1 MQVAQS
7 FANFFI
13 ILISFIVA
21 FAVAFFILFKGHTSF
36 STFGDSLLKTSV
48 MMTGEQDFN
57 AIFYGDSSSDSAQAQ
72 QQEALFKAST
82 LVVYTI
88 FLPTMTI
95 IVLNLLVGLAVG

>member
-1 MQVAQS
+1 
-7 FANFFI
+7 
-13 ILISFIVA
+13 
-21 FAVAFFILFKGHTSF
+21 
-36 STFGDSLLKTSV
+36 

-57 AIFYGDSSSDSAQAQ
+57 AIFYGDTSDSAQAQ